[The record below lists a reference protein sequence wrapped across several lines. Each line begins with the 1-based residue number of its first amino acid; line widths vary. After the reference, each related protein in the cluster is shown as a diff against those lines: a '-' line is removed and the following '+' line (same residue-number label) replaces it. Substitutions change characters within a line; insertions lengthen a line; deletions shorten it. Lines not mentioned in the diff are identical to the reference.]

1 MKSWQ
6 LSVVGLACLVAAGC
20 RTDPN
25 IVLLERELRLQE
37 DEIYRLRGVVED
49 YQAALRSRGVDAA
62 GPGGSRPAD
71 AGPSRLLE
79 MIRPRDIPGAE
90 EERGSPPGDDGYG
103 DRESEAPASPYEV
116 PSRPSPGG
124 EQPDGPSA
132 DEPGQGPSD
141 LEPSVP
147 DPPAEKGVGDGTE
160 VRRTGA
166 VEPVFP
172 ADSRQVARLALNR
185 LLTGG
190 YDSDGRP
197 GDDGIVVA
205 IEPRD
210 AQGRS
215 LKAAAEVSVV
225 VLDPALDGEA
235 ARVAR
240 WDFTAA
246 ETAARFRRSVSGGAI
261 HLELPWPAD
270 PPVHGQLY
278 LFVRYTTSDGRRLQA
293 EGPIQ
298 IGLPGRTSR
307 RWVRSQPAPPA
318 PEAGR
323 PADLGEPDQ
332 AEPGRIRLG
341 PALRMPTSLSP
352 SPGAGPAGPKIEP
365 PVWSPHRR

>member
-25 IVLLERELRLQE
+25 MVLLERELRLQE
-37 DEIYRLRGVVED
+37 DEIYRLRGVVEE

-62 GPGGSRPAD
+62 GPGGSRAD
-71 AGPSRLLE
+71 DPGPSRLLE
-79 MIRPRDIPGAE
+79 MIRPRDIPKAE
-90 EERGSPPGDDGYG
+90 EERGPSRDDGYG
-103 DRESEAPASPYEV
+103 DPESEAPASKYEV
-116 PSRPSPGG
+116 PSRPPPGG
-124 EQPDGPSA
+124 QQPDGPNA
-132 DEPGQGPSD
+132 DEPAQGPSD
-141 LEPSVP
+141 WEPPVP
-147 DPPAEKGVGDGTE
+147 DPPVEKGVGDGTE

-166 VEPVFP
+166 VEPIFP

-215 LKAAAEVSVV
+215 LEAAAEVSVV

-246 ETAARFRRSVSGGAI
+246 ETAARFRRGVSGGAI

-293 EGPIQ
+293 EGPIE
-298 IGLPGRTSR
+298 IGLPGQTSR
-307 RWVRSQPAPPA
+307 RWVRSKPAPSA

-332 AEPGRIRLG
+332 AEPGRIRLT
-341 PALRMPTSLSP
+341 PAARMPAPASP
-352 SPGAGPAGPKIEP
+352 SAAAAPTEPKIEA